1 MLPPVLAYHLV
12 DRRMD
17 AGIAWITPKRF
28 EKQIAWLAESGYRS
42 LSLSEHLQCDHTA
55 AEKRVVITFDD
66 GYRSLLQY
74 ALPILSRY
82 HFRATV
88 FAIAGYVG
96 RPNFWD
102 VKFFLPR
109 FHHLDWGGLRELMQA
124 GWEIGSHSLNHDYLP
139 ALSEQ
144 QLRHDLVASRQI
156 LEDHLQTPV
165 RHLSLPFGRGDQRVY
180 QMAKAAGYESVSI
193 LGGGK
198 PSIGNPQS
206 KIINSKSQIV
216 NPQSQIV
223 NPQSQIVNPQSPIVN
238 PKSQIVNPQSPI
250 AIVSRRGV
258 YLWDSMRSFRRRVEA
273 PPDSQWQ
280 YWRQRAISA
289 FALGTVMV
297 KSVRRLAR

>member
-12 DRRMD
+12 DRRLD

-28 EKQIAWLAESGYRS
+28 EKQIAWLAESGYRP
-42 LSLSEHLQCDHTA
+42 LSLSEYLQRDHAA

-66 GYRSLLQY
+66 GYRSLVQY

-82 HFRATV
+82 RFRATV

-96 RPNFWD
+96 RPNLWD

-109 FHHLDWGGLRELMQA
+109 FQHLDWGELRELMQS

-139 ALSEQ
+139 ALSDQ

-156 LEDHLQTPV
+156 LEDHLQTSI
-165 RHLSLPFGRGDQRVY
+165 RHLSLPFGRGDRRVY
-180 QMAKAAGYESVSI
+180 QMAKQAGYESVSI
-193 LGGGK
+193 LGG
-198 PSIGNPQS
+198 SDLNLQAPQS
-206 KIINSKSQIV
+206 AIRNSQA
-216 NPQSQIV
+216 
-223 NPQSQIVNPQSPIVN
+223 
-238 PKSQIVNPQSPI
+238 

-258 YLWDSMRSFRRRVEA
+258 YLWDSMRSFHQRVEA

-280 YWRQRAISA
+280 YWRQRAISV